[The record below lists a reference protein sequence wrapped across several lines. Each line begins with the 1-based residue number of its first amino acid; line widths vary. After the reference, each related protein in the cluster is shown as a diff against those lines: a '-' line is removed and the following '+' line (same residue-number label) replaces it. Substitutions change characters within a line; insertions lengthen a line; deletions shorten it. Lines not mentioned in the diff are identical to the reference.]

1 MATRGTVRLCVW
13 AGKDSGMNVN
23 TDGNDSAHGG
33 TPARWL
39 VLAAVVAA
47 VIVVGFLAMAIY
59 STQLNARSDGTKRTP
74 LPIAARAYAG
84 EETDGEA
91 TGAAGTGKDAK
102 AEDEPDAEAGS
113 GGSGQQAAASG
124 GEPSGI
130 GAPASGSAS
139 PGTSA
144 SGGTASSGSASPSGS
159 SAASQPQ
166 RTWVEDTE
174 QVWVVDS
181 AAWDEQV
188 PVYGQVGISVC
199 NYCGADITGNE
210 GQHTKDHVMSNGTTK
225 GTGWHEEFVQEITG
239 YDTVHHD
246 ETGHYETVSTG
257 GHWE

>member
-1 MATRGTVRLCVW
+1 MATRVTVRLCVW

-23 TDGNDSAHGG
+23 TDGNDSARGG
-33 TPARWL
+33 TSARWL
-39 VLAAVVAA
+39 VLAAVAAA

-84 EETDGEA
+84 EATETEGKSGEDG
-91 TGAAGTGKDAK
+91 KAK
-102 AEDEPDAEAGS
+102 DEPEGKAAS

-124 GEPSGI
+124 SASSGTS
-130 GAPASGSAS
+130 ASGSAS
-139 PGTSA
+139 
-144 SGGTASSGSASPSGS
+144 SGGSGSSGTASPSGS

-188 PVYGQVGISVC
+188 PVYGQEEHTIC
-199 NYCGADITGNE
+199 NTCGADITGNVDAHAK
-210 GQHTKDHVMSNGTTK
+210 QHHAAGEHM
-225 GTGWHEEFVQEITG
+225 GWHSECVSVITG

-246 ETGHYETVSTG
+246 ETGHYETVAAG